1 MRAKHVIK
9 TSLKT
14 SKARNAANLKATH
27 AMKTTLKVVHAME
40 TSCKRHALRTLNG
53 EQNMKDTMK
62 LGRKRHMRE
71 TANWKAT
78 HAVETT

>member
-27 AMKTTLKVVHAME
+27 AMKTTY
-40 TSCKRHALRTLNG
+40 KRHTP
-53 EQNMKDTMK
+53 EM
-62 LGRKRHMRE
+62 
-71 TANWKAT
+71 ANWKAT
-78 HAVETT
+78 HAEKNRREGDTCHNN

>member
-14 SKARNAANLKATH
+14 SKARNAAQLRPRTPRKQLDGGTCHGDNLLATR
-27 AMKTTLKVVHAME
+27 A
-40 TSCKRHALRTLNG
+40 
-53 EQNMKDTMK
+53 MKDTKK
-62 LGRKRHMRE
+62 LERKRHTPE
-71 TANWKAT
+71 TANWKAI